1 MKKNDF
7 EYVKERFD
15 CAAPQMTD
23 KMDSAVLR
31 RRILESGGQKVVQIR
46 RKKRS
51 YKPFAAVACLVV
63 VFALCAFAYQL
74 LGESTIDGFQSTQE
88 INSRIS
94 MLKKEPSISE
104 RGCAITGSYLQID
117 ETGAEK
123 PTAYTTDGTYIYY
136 YTVDGD
142 VLIYTME
149 GTFVHKIAHAAKAT
163 PDMYLFVFN
172 NRLTVFGYSSE
183 PEKAAQEHR
192 DFNTVTLCTYDIS
205 DKQNPVLLGSYTQC
219 GEFGAARRTGSTI
232 YLTTSYNV
240 ETNDTSYTIPWATQN
255 GKTTYADAK
264 DIVCFENAKT
274 AKYAVIGAI
283 DMNTGLQT
291 GTLKAVL
298 GGSAKTS
305 YSNGYLFINEYLPG
319 ELDGEPQGT
328 VQTAI
333 KLNLDKST
341 FTYAS
346 EKELAAHANRKVQI
360 GNDEQYY
367 RDIYAFGEYY
377 IGIGKR
383 IPGENENT
391 QIVLLDQDLKV
402 IDTMELSDSE
412 IYADTNAV
420 KIDAQT
426 GQIILPISY
435 VTQDD
440 EPFYFGAMVI
450 GVTNGKLEILQKS
463 KSTEPIDGT
472 FWNNKL
478 IWNGYVYDI
487 QVNWDADE
495 NIMLEIHSCP
505 IDE

>member
-1 MKKNDF
+1 MRVKKNWPRTPI
-7 EYVKERFD
+7 EK
-15 CAAPQMTD
+15 C
-23 KMDSAVLR
+23 KSA
-31 RRILESGGQKVVQIR
+31 E
-46 RKKRS
+46 
-51 YKPFAAVACLVV
+51 P
-63 VFALCAFAYQL
+63 
-74 LGESTIDGFQSTQE
+74 ID
-88 INSRIS
+88 
-94 MLKKEPSISE
+94 
-104 RGCAITGSYLQID
+104 
-117 ETGAEK
+117 
-123 PTAYTTDGTYIYY
+123 
-136 YTVDGD
+136 
-142 VLIYTME
+142 

-172 NRLTVFGYSSE
+172 NRLTVYGYSSE

-219 GEFGAARRTGSTI
+219 GEFGAARRIGSTI

-240 ETNDTSYTIPWATQN
+240 ETNDTAYTIPWAAQN
-255 GKTTYADAK
+255 GKTTYADSK
-264 DIVCFENAKT
+264 NIVCFENAKA

-360 GNDEQYY
+360 G
-367 RDIYAFGEYY
+367 
-377 IGIGKR
+377 
-383 IPGENENT
+383 
-391 QIVLLDQDLKV
+391 VLLDQDLKV

-420 KIDAQT
+420 KIGAQT

-463 KSTEPIDGT
+463 KSAEPIDGT